1 MSWLSTQK
9 QALYDYKIL
18 TCSVDETPLQIHES
32 WFSSPYRVE
41 WELNNYNPCH
51 LNTCA
56 DIQDLAVYCLP
67 KNHILILLPK
77 SKQIWRRN
85 YLSNNE
91 SSFSFFFRRLSYKKT
106 SWKFL
111 IKLKKEVT
119 NVKENNLS
127 HGLAETVYLVHQRIL
142 NTSSVFYFNFSC
154 VIGTIFQSKTPEFLS
169 ETFFFYLINA

>member
-1 MSWLSTQK
+1 M
-9 QALYDYKIL
+9 
-18 TCSVDETPLQIHES
+18 DETPLQIHES

-85 YLSNNE
+85 YLSNND
-91 SSFSFFFRRLSYKKT
+91 SSFSFFFRRLSYKK
-106 SWKFL
+106 KFL
-111 IKLKKEVT
+111 KISHQVKKGNHKSKGEQFVT
-119 NVKENNLS
+119 WLSWNCLSCPSENFNYFKRFS
-127 HGLAETVYLVHQRIL
+127 
-142 NTSSVFYFNFSC
+142 FNFSC
-154 VIGTIFQSKTPEFLS
+154 VIGTIFQSKILEFLS
-169 ETFFFYLINA
+169 ETFFSIW